1 MALRVTLQSGF
12 VRSGMKGKAPAR
24 EHRLRAQLTLDVP
37 VAIKSHRHSLATR
50 CTTCPSTVWPCVNA
64 QGTVQLLGVS
74 LRCLLK
80 PCLQENK
87 VPKGPEEEAEGLSR
101 QLSEVG
107 RAASNQDSGDDV
119 ARSSLGAGDKPTLRS
134 SFKKQRS
141 VRLTKAG
148 GLSELL
154 TADAQMDQ
162 LSGDGDSG
170 RWTRPG

>member
-1 MALRVTLQSGF
+1 MPRVLFSFSG
-12 VRSGMKGKAPAR
+12 S
-24 EHRLRAQLTLDVP
+24 HCDVL
-37 VAIKSHRHSLATR
+37 H
-50 CTTCPSTVWPCVNA
+50 
-64 QGTVQLLGVS
+64 
-74 LRCLLK
+74 
-80 PCLQENK
+80 QENK
-87 VPKGPEEEAEGLSR
+87 VPTGPEEEAEGLSR
-101 QLSEVG
+101 QLSDVG

-162 LSGDGDSG
+162 LSGDSG

>member
-24 EHRLRAQLTLDVP
+24 EHSHRAQLTLDVP

-64 QGTVQLLGVS
+64 QGTFQLLGVS
-74 LRCLLK
+74 LRCLH
-80 PCLQENK
+80 QENK
-87 VPKGPEEEAEGLSR
+87 VPTGPEEEAEGLSR

-162 LSGDGDSG
+162 LSGDSG

>member
-1 MALRVTLQSGF
+1 MGGCTVLVAIPGSFLIPLMIWTPAV
-12 VRSGMKGKAPAR
+12 MKLGAPSDAAV
-24 EHRLRAQLTLDVP
+24 RLREKRHEREGTSPRAPSPRAVDGRRASGDQVAPPFVSNP
-37 VAIKSHRHSLATR
+37 VHNMSVDSLA
-50 CTTCPSTVWPCVNA
+50 
-64 QGTVQLLGVS
+64 
-74 LRCLLK
+74 
-80 PCLQENK
+80 ENK

-141 VRLTKAG
+141 VRLAKAG

-162 LSGDGDSG
+162 LSGDG
-170 RWTRPG
+170 

>member
-12 VRSGMKGKAPAR
+12 VRSGMKGKVPAR
-24 EHRLRAQLTLDVP
+24 EHRHRAQLMLDVP

-64 QGTVQLLGVS
+64 QGTFQLLGVS
-74 LRCLLK
+74 LRCLH
-80 PCLQENK
+80 QENR
-87 VPKGPEEEAEGLSR
+87 VPTGPEEEAEGLSR
-101 QLSEVG
+101 QLSDVG

-162 LSGDGDSG
+162 LSGDSG

>member
-1 MALRVTLQSGF
+1 MPRALFSFSG
-12 VRSGMKGKAPAR
+12 S
-24 EHRLRAQLTLDVP
+24 HCDV
-37 VAIKSHRHSLATR
+37 
-50 CTTCPSTVWPCVNA
+50 C
-64 QGTVQLLGVS
+64 
-74 LRCLLK
+74 
-80 PCLQENK
+80 QENK

-162 LSGDGDSG
+162 LSGDSG